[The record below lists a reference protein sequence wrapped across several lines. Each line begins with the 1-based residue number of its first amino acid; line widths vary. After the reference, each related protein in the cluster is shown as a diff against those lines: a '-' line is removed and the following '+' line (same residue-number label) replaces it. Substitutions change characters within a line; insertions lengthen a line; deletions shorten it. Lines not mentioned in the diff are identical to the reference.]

1 VWTLVLGRV
10 PKSGLFMIAEYAVVV
25 AVVLDVAVHIAVQG
39 PRRFFCACISEPD
52 HDDKN
57 SHVDEGVDPMMKL
70 GLHDDPVTF
79 ESRLCPR
86 EFART
91 ELWLCV
97 VGNYMQL
104 LLAVCCVV
112 GVALSLAESGM
123 WVLVV
128 TLSCVLVRYALVL
141 ILSLHWTW
149 QGLGLGLGCA
159 GVQSGSRIRRA
170 KSSHGAAA
178 PFRFYSGKSES

>member
-1 VWTLVLGRV
+1 
-10 PKSGLFMIAEYAVVV
+10 MIAEYAVVV

-39 PRRFFCACISEPD
+39 PRHFFCACISENEQ
-52 HDDKN
+52 DDGDDNHRDKT

-128 TLSCVLVRYALVL
+128 ILSCVLVRYALVL

-159 GVQSGSRIRRA
+159 GVQSGSRIRRT

-178 PFRFYSGKSES
+178 PFRFDSGKSES